1 MDIAG
6 ALRTGATQTLLDR
19 VVARVTGDDPVAFLD
34 ATTTQDLTDLK
45 PGRSALTC
53 MLDEKGHVLAEMRA
67 TALSDGGVLIDSEQA
82 ARDAILGWLAT
93 VAPLSACEVGD
104 ESARWTITAVR
115 GAKAADALASF
126 GRLTDETTEHDG
138 TVVVPVTWGVA
149 GYDVLAPAQPAIDA
163 ARASAEELDAA
174 RIASG
179 RPRYGIDVDASA
191 HIAETPL
198 IARAV
203 SFTKGCYPGQ
213 ESVARVHNLGRVR
226 RRLVGLDLTGS
237 VVPARGT
244 LVRADGMEVGSV
256 TSAAIFES
264 EVAALAWLR
273 SDVHDGATVDVAGSP
288 GIPRAL

>member
-1 MDIAG
+1 
-6 ALRTGATQTLLDR
+6 
-19 VVARVTGDDPVAFLD
+19 
-34 ATTTQDLTDLK
+34 
-45 PGRSALTC
+45 
-53 MLDEKGHVLAEMRA
+53 
-67 TALSDGGVLIDSEQA
+67 
-82 ARDAILGWLAT
+82 
-93 VAPLSACEVGD
+93 
-104 ESARWTITAVR
+104 
-115 GAKAADALASF
+115 F
-126 GRLTDETTEHDG
+126 GRLTDETTERDG
-138 TVVVPVTWGVA
+138 TIVVPVTWGVA

-163 ARASAEELDAA
+163 ARASAEELEAA

-179 RPRYGIDVDASA
+179 RPRYGIDVDSSA